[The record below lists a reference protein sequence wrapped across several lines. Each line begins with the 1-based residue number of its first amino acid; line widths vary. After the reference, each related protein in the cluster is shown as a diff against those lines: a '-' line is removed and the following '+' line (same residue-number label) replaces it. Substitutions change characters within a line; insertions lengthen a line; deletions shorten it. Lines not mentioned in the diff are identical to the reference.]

1 MQSINITLQMNWRN
15 ALHASVGEPSP
26 EAFESR
32 LGRKVLWTI
41 VAGQDI
47 ACWINSGTLNTEKI
61 FLHLLISFY
70 TPLSPFIATT

>member
-1 MQSINITLQMNWRN
+1 MQASSVTLQINWRN
-15 ALHASVGEPSP
+15 ALHSLVGEPSP

-47 ACWINSGTLNTEKI
+47 AWINSGTLNTEKI
-61 FLHLLISFY
+61 FLHLLISFH